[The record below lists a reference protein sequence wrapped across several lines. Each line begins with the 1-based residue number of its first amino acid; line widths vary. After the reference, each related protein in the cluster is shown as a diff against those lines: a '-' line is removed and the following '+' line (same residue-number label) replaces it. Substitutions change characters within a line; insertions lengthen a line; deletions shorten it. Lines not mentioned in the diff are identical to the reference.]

1 MRFLTIILLLLILPG
16 CNLLNLPDQG
26 KTDQGTDQKDDS
38 QPSPNPSPSPA
49 GKESDYWEALAKLVE
64 ADRFQNTDQILG
76 VVASQKQMGNLKD
89 DARVSEFK
97 AKRIQIDQANRAAVA
112 SKLRGK

>member
-1 MRFLTIILLLLILPG
+1 MSTRFLILLLLLILPG

-38 QPSPNPSPSPA
+38 PSPNPSPSPA

-76 VVASQKQMGNLKD
+76 VVSSQKQLGNLKD

-97 AKRIQIDQANRAAVA
+97 AKRVQIDQANRAAVA

>member
-1 MRFLTIILLLLILPG
+1 MRFFILTLTFLLCFPG
-16 CNLLNLPDQG
+16 CNLLSLPDQG
-26 KTDQGTDQKDDS
+26 TDQGTDQKDDS
-38 QPSPNPSPSPA
+38 QPKPSPSPA

-76 VVASQKQMGNLKD
+76 VVSSQKQLGNLKD

-97 AKRIQIDQANRAAVA
+97 AKRVQIDQANRAAVA